1 MSLIPAEAVYAVLA
15 VAVPSG
21 LVAILCVAAH
31 IVRSSRSMSSVV
43 ASSLLVAVA
52 FRSVFSMLPEFIE
65 GHVNNTSFPLPSL
78 YQELADDNNLS
89 HALSAADL
97 HADTLLWLGRD
108 MLVRGRVGHADIP
121 RLQEGNVRIFVFAL
135 VVSVPRGLN
144 IYTNAEPRP
153 SNWRK
158 DQLFPKLILES
169 WPVRSWTNCFERAL
183 FQCNR
188 LAQVAN
194 ISDGRLSVVR
204 VSEDIDE
211 PGDHTRGLLA
221 LEGASGLENATGL
234 GSLASLHT
242 LYKSGLRIL
251 GPTHFFDT
259 CVGGSLSGVE
269 KGGLSEFGFEVVA
282 TMKFLSMIVDVAH
295 ASVRVI
301 ADLASLPAE
310 SRTYVMFLDCPP
322 NASLQSPVLEF
333 LYQF

>member
-1 MSLIPAEAVYAVLA
+1 MLSLARQIGA
-15 VAVPSG
+15 
-21 LVAILCVAAH
+21 
-31 IVRSSRSMSSVV
+31 RTNSSRN
-43 ASSLLVAVA
+43 SSLNRGQSA
-52 FRSVFSMLPEFIE
+52 RGRI
-65 GHVNNTSFPLPSL
+65 
-78 YQELADDNNLS
+78 
-89 HALSAADL
+89 ALSAL
-97 HADTLLWLGRD
+97 C
-108 MLVRGRVGHADIP
+108 
-121 RLQEGNVRIFVFAL
+121 
-135 VVSVPRGLN
+135 S
-144 IYTNAEPRP
+144 
-153 SNWRK
+153 
-158 DQLFPKLILES
+158 
-169 WPVRSWTNCFERAL
+169 
-183 FQCNR
+183 
-188 LAQVAN
+188 AN